1 MYQIHAMLKRLN
13 EHNVLGVSMTT
24 LFPSLEAINTQHNSP
39 LASGLIDL
47 FQDIMNY
54 RDGIQTSIQDRVTNT
69 IKYAK
74 KKILAEFPSIVSKA
88 TGLKCKSIYFSTSM
102 NFGYACLMDIG
113 DKYGLNAAAV
123 IAEYTGTGEGDFFR
137 SVMKYYQIRC
147 TTAKELTNL
156 VQSLSKETGKFSEN
170 TLSDG
175 RKVSFTL
182 FFDIYSA
189 FLIQECGHIKN
200 KPFTAAEIAAIIAHE
215 IGHMH
220 TMLEHALDRCMR
232 LQVAT
237 TAVEYFNKHSTT
249 EEKLKFIKSATTSR
263 PDVGKK
269 VDELLASRKDTVG
282 GYIVDAFVALLML
295 IVTGLG
301 IVRIPN
307 SILNSILSTWWN
319 DASITRLRNRLDKT
333 SDIANT
339 EHNFKLMER
348 MADEFAVKH
357 GLGGPLIT
365 ALSKLDYNIA
375 GYAGMYCANKNS
387 GFLWNVFRMSSFL
400 NMLFNGY
407 ATYRMD
413 EHDSMPTR
421 GVVAAEKVIAI
432 LKEKLSPDLLE
443 YYLAD
448 YESIRKVLDDPTKTE
463 KMMTFALS
471 FGKMISYFAS
481 TPAALLLSG
490 RFGGELEKLIYQ
502 TNSLINNQLYYR
514 AAKLEQLINK

>member
-1 MYQIHAMLKRLN
+1 MD
-13 EHNVLGVSMTT
+13 T
-24 LFPSLEAINTQHNSP
+24 LFPSLEAISTQHNSP
-39 LASGLIDL
+39 LASGLINL
-47 FQDIMNY
+47 FQDIMDY

-69 IKYAK
+69 VKYAK
-74 KKILAEFPSIVSKA
+74 KKIQAEFPNIVAKA
-88 TGLKCKSIYFSTSM
+88 TGLKCKTIYFSTSI

-113 DKYGLNAAAV
+113 DKYGINAAAV
-123 IAEYTGTGEGDFFR
+123 IADYTGTGEGDFYR
-137 SVMKYYQIRC
+137 EVMKYYQIKC
-147 TTAKELTNL
+147 TTAKELTAL
-156 VQSLSKETGKFSEN
+156 VNSLSKETGKFSKD

-189 FLIQECGHIKN
+189 FLLQECGHIKN
-200 KPFTAAEIAAIIAHE
+200 KPLTAAEIAAIVTHE

-249 EEKLKFIKSATTSR
+249 EEKLKFIKSATASR
-263 PDVGKK
+263 PDVSKK
-269 VDELLASRKDTVG
+269 VDELLASRKDTIG

-295 IVTGLG
+295 ITTGISVLIIPFNILG
-301 IVRIPN
+301 
-307 SILNSILSTWWN
+307 SALSTWWN

-387 GFLWNVFRMSSFL
+387 GFLWNVFRMSSFMH
-400 NMLFNGY
+400 MLFTGY
-407 ATYRMD
+407 AMYRMD

-421 GVVAAEKVIAI
+421 GVVAAEKVISI

-443 YYLAD
+443 YYLKD

-463 KMMTFALS
+463 KMMNFALNFS
-471 FGKMISYFAS
+471 KMISYFAS
-481 TPAALLLSG
+481 TPSALLLNG

-514 AAKLEQLINK
+514 AAKLEQIINK